1 MRTHGLLVTRMVTG
15 LVAGLI
21 LLVATVGGA
30 AAAARPAMIVI
41 AIDLD
46 TSSET
51 FTTNSSVLCPSG
63 SAYTDFHFG
72 AGDFNQAGTYHLA
85 KLLVCDDNSGSFV
98 IGVNAGENF
107 VVGSGTTGGWYVVP
121 GSGTGAYWGMQG
133 GGNVVGV
140 RGDNNPIDL
149 TDHYYG
155 SLTF

>member
-1 MRTHGLLVTRMVTG
+1 MATG

-21 LLVATVGGA
+21 LLAASVGGA
-30 AAAARPAMIVI
+30 AARPALILI

-46 TSSET
+46 TGTET
-51 FTTNSSVLCPSG
+51 FTTDSPLLCPSG

-72 AGDFNQAGTYHLA
+72 AGNFNQAGTFHLA
-85 KLLVCDDNSGSFV
+85 KLLVCDDNSGTFV
-98 IGVNAGENF
+98 IGINAGENF
-107 VVGSGTTGGWYVVP
+107 DVGTGTTGGWYVVP
-121 GSGTGAYWGMQG
+121 GSGTGAYWGLQG

-155 SLTF
+155 TLTL